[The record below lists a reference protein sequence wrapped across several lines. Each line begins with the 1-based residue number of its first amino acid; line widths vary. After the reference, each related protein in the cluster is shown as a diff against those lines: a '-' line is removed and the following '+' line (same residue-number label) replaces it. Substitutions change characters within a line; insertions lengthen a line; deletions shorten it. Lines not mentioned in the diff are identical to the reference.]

1 MSDQTDTTRDV
12 PEPRSVGAPVEVG
25 MEGAVERALRVGLD
39 QFELSDE
46 DRALLESG
54 AVDADGNRLEGPQPV
69 VAVVGRPNVGKSTL
83 VNRILGRREA
93 VVEDV
98 PGVTRDRVAYEAE
111 WAGRRFT
118 LVDTGGWEVDATGI
132 HLRVAEQAEIAV
144 DLADVVMLVV
154 DAVVGATDTD
164 EGVVRLLRR
173 SGKPVVLVA
182 NKVDDQRFESDATAL
197 WNLGLG
203 QPWPVSALH
212 GRGSGDVL
220 DAVLAVLP
228 DVSAAGTAYQAGG
241 PRRVALLG
249 RPNVGKSSLLNQLAG
264 SERVVVDSVAG
275 TTRDPVDELID
286 LGGKTWRF
294 VDTAGIRRRVHQT
307 RGADF
312 YASLR
317 TQTALEKAEVAVVLI
332 DAEEPIAEQ
341 DVRVIQQVIDSG
353 RALVVAYNKWDT
365 LDEERRYYLER
376 EIERDLVQIPWAPRV
391 NISALTGRHMDRLV
405 PALETALA
413 SWDFRVPTGRL
424 NAFLGEIV
432 AAHPHPVRGGK
443 QPRILFATQAA
454 TRPPRFVVFASGFI
468 EAGYRR
474 FLERRLREEFG
485 FEGTPIEVSVR
496 VREKRR
502 K

>member
-1 MSDQTDTTRDV
+1 MTTHDHTEE
-12 PEPRSVGAPVEVG
+12 PEATSAGS
-25 MEGAVERALRVGLD
+25 EGADVERALRAGLED
-39 QFELSDE
+39 FDLTDE
-46 DRALLESG
+46 DRALLEGRLAEALETDSG
-54 AVDADGNRLEGPQPV
+54 PLPV

-98 PGVTRDRVAYEAE
+98 PGVTRDRVAYAAD

-118 LVDTGGWEVDATGI
+118 LLDTGGWAIDATGL
-132 HLRVAEQAEIAV
+132 HLRVAEQAEVAIEM
-144 DLADVVMLVV
+144 ADVVMFVV
-154 DAVVGATDTD
+154 DAVVGATDDD
-164 EGVVRLLRR
+164 EAVVRLLRR

-182 NKVDDQRFESDATAL
+182 NKVDDQRFEADATSL

-203 QPWPVSALH
+203 EPWPVSALH
-212 GRGSGDVL
+212 GRGSGDLL

-228 DVSAAGTAYQAGG
+228 DVAAHGGVDLEGG

-249 RPNVGKSSLLNQLAG
+249 RPNVGKSSLLNKLAG
-264 SERVVVDSVAG
+264 EERVVVDNVAG
-275 TTRDPVDELID
+275 TTRDPVDELIE
-286 LGGKTWRF
+286 LGGRTWRF

-317 TQTALEKAEVAVVLI
+317 TQSALEKAEVAVVLI
-332 DAEEPIAEQ
+332 DAGEQIAEQ
-341 DVRVIQQVIDSG
+341 DIRVIQQVIDAG

-365 LDEERRYYLER
+365 TDEERRHYLER

-391 NISALTGRHMDRLV
+391 NISARTGRHVERLV
-405 PALETALA
+405 PALEQALE
-413 SWDFRVPTGRL
+413 SWDTRISTGRL
-424 NAFLGEIV
+424 NAFLGEVV

-454 TRPPRFVVFASGFI
+454 TRPPRFVLFASGFI

-474 FLERRLREEFG
+474 FVERRLREEFG
-485 FEGTPIEVSVR
+485 FVGTPIEVSVR

-502 K
+502 R